1 MLMLIVNIMMGEV
14 HASDPFYLD
23 VAKGVGYREQELQV
37 AKGTNFASEVPNG
50 VKWASFNGG
59 THIFFKSVKLN
70 LTPGKNVIWL
80 YSEELLQDIP
90 CPPMTEEDI
99 FNS

>member
-1 MLMLIVNIMMGEV
+1 MILLLNIMLGEV
-14 HASDPFYLD
+14 HASDPIDLR

-70 LTPGKNVIWL
+70 LAP
-80 YSEELLQDIP
+80 E
-90 CPPMTEEDI
+90 
-99 FNS
+99 

>member
-1 MLMLIVNIMMGEV
+1 MIILNYMITAV
-14 HASDPFYLD
+14 HAGIT
-23 VAKGVGYREQELQV
+23 GVGFREQELQV

-70 LTPGKNVIWL
+70 LTPEKNVLWL
-80 YSEELLQDIP
+80 YSEELKQDIP

>member
-1 MLMLIVNIMMGEV
+1 MMLIFNFLITKVY
-14 HASDPFYLD
+14 ASDPIGLK
-23 VAKGVGYREQELQV
+23 VATGVGYREQELQV

-70 LTPGKNVIWL
+70 LTPEKNVLWL
-80 YSEELLQDIP
+80 YSEELKQDIP